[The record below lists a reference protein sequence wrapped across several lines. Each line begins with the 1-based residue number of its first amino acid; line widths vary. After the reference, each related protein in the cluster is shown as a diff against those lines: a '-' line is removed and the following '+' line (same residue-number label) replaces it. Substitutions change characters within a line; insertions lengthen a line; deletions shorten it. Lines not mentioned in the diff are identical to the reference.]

1 MAYSSPVEERRLQ
14 YLARAEEAREK
25 AEQTAHPEIRGW
37 WTNAA
42 EAWEYLAAHP
52 ETRLAPLRAM
62 WDGGPANSP
71 PPAKLMVSANFRL
84 FRHFPG

>member
-14 YLARAEEAREK
+14 YLARAGEAREK

-52 ETRLAPLRAM
+52 ETRLARF
-62 WDGGPANSP
+62 
-71 PPAKLMVSANFRL
+71 V
-84 FRHFPG
+84 PGAAYVGRRPCQ